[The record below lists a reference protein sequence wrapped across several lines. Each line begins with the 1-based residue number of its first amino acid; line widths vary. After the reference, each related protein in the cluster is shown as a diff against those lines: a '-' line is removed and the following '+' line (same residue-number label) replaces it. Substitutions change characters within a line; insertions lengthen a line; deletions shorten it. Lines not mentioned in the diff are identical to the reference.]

1 MNDKPL
7 PPPLTPELN
16 PYAPPAAPLSRPS
29 FGDALTGVV
38 RDGKFLVVKR
48 GHESQVP
55 AGSCIKCGAP
65 SAKAVKKGY
74 YWHNPFLYA
83 LILVHIFIYLIVA
96 VIVRK
101 TMKIECGLCEQH
113 SRRRKRLIL
122 GAWGCFAA
130 AIVSAVGGVSDAF
143 SQPAVLWIGF
153 AVLLIA
159 SLVFAVLVTR
169 AVVLPKKIT
178 SEFGCFMGAGE
189 EFLAQLPVAEGASKL

>member
-1 MNDKPL
+1 MNDNPL

-16 PYAPPAAPLSRPS
+16 PYAPPASALSRPT
-29 FGDALTGVV
+29 FEDALTGVV
-38 RDGKFLVVKR
+38 RDGKLLVVKR

-65 SAKAVKKGY
+65 SAMTVKKGY

-122 GAWGCFAA
+122 GAWGSFAA
-130 AIVSAVGGVSDAF
+130 AIVSVIGAVSDSF
-143 SQPAVLWIGF
+143 SHSEILWIGL
-153 AVLLIA
+153 AVFLIG

-178 SEFGCFMGAGE
+178 AEFGCFTGAGE
-189 EFLAQLPVAEGASKL
+189 EYLAQLPFAEGASKF

>member
-1 MNDKPL
+1 MNDNPL

-16 PYAPPAAPLSRPS
+16 PYAPPASPLSRPT
-29 FGDALTGVV
+29 FADALTGVV

-65 SAKAVKKGY
+65 SAMTVKKGY

-122 GAWGCFAA
+122 GAWGSFAA
-130 AIVSAVGGVSDAF
+130 AIISVIGAVSDSF
-143 SQPAVLWIGF
+143 SHPEILWIGL
-153 AVLLIA
+153 AVFLIS

-169 AVVLPKKIT
+169 AVLLPKKIT
-178 SEFGCFMGAGE
+178 SEFGCFIGAGE
-189 EFLAQLPVAEGASKL
+189 GYLAQLPFTEGASKF